1 MRGKY
6 IRWVAAVCAAA
17 VTVCGTL
24 GAARRIHLAAAT
36 VKPLPII
43 LIDAGHGGFDG
54 GAVAP
59 DGTNEKDI
67 NLAVSLKLD
76 ALLRA
81 MGFETIMIR
90 STDTAVDTEGS
101 TLRER
106 KRSDIHNRYA
116 LMEKHRDGI
125 YLCIHQNCY
134 SGASSHGAQIFYT
147 SQNVQSKAL
156 AESIQSTI
164 VESVQTDNHRKIKP
178 CTKDVYL
185 IYHAPCTA
193 VLIECGFLSNPTDLK
208 NLKDGDYQGKIAFAI
223 VDGLTKSLYGSEE
236 SG

>member
-1 MRGKY
+1 MK
-6 IRWVAAVCAAA
+6 WVAALCVAA
-17 VTVCGTL
+17 VTLCGTL
-24 GAARRIHLAAAT
+24 GAARRIHLVSAEI
-36 VKPLPII
+36 KPLPII

-59 DGTNEKDI
+59 DGTAEKDI
-67 NLAVSLKLD
+67 NLAISLRLD

-81 MGFETIMIR
+81 MGYQTEMVR
-90 STDTAVDTEGS
+90 STDTSVDTDGS

-106 KRSDIHNRYA
+106 KRSDIFNRYA
-116 LMEKHRDGI
+116 LMEKNRDCI
-125 YLCIHQNCY
+125 YLCVHQNFY
-134 SGASSHGAQIFYT
+134 SGASSHGAQVFYT
-147 SQNVQSKAL
+147 SQNAQSKGL
-156 AESIQSTI
+156 AESIQARI
-164 VESVQTDNHRKIKP
+164 VESVQADNHRKIKP

-208 NLKDGDYQGKIAFAI
+208 NLKDSDYQGKIAFAI
-223 VDGLTKSLYGSEE
+223 VDGLTKYLYGSEE